1 MSQSRRRLIRALLV
15 LVGVLGVFVVVLLA
29 AAIGLGVVASS
40 LPDLRSEIDTIDI
53 AQTSIVYASDGTV
66 LAEWDDGERRTVVSQ
81 EQMSP
86 EVRSAVVAIED
97 RRFFEHGGVDL
108 RAIGRA
114 LSRNVESGGVR
125 EGGSTITQQTV
136 KLLYTDGERTLSR
149 KVREAVLATAF
160 ETRADKDDVL
170 DTYLNLVYFGRGAYG
185 VESAA
190 QRFFG
195 VPARELT
202 LSQSAL
208 LAGCIQSPT
217 RYDPFVNPE
226 AALERRNLVLS
237 VMSDEG
243 LVTLQR
249 AQDASSE
256 PLKLKEEQPQTPPRA
271 PYFVEYVRRE
281 LLQQLGSDTL
291 YKGGLRIHTTLD
303 PAAQT
308 SAEDAAR
315 SSLSDSS
322 DPDIALVSVRIGDG
336 AVVALVGGR
345 DFAADQFDLATQGRR
360 QPGSAFK
367 PFVLTSALE
376 NGYTTASTFSAAPYK
391 VQVKDEMWHV
401 ENYENRLTG
410 GEYTLEQSTI
420 HSINTVYA
428 RLIVE
433 LGPEKVVNAA
443 KRLGITSQV
452 DPDPAIALGGLKE
465 GVSPLEMASAYSTF
479 ANSGVAVSPSG
490 VAQVLDSQG
499 GLVYQPDRTGRPA
512 IDPAIAAT
520 VSEVLNKVYTSGTGA
535 GAQMGRWAAV
545 KTGTSQSHADA
556 WTIGWSDSICT
567 AVWVGYREGQIPMT
581 DVHGVSVT
589 GGSFPAAAW
598 KRFMT
603 TYAERRVATTEDPI
617 ESMPPGDE
625 IYRVCSDS
633 IKLANP
639 SCPSVMELLLPIGA
653 LGGETC
659 PLHP

>member
-1 MSQSRRRLIRALLV
+1 MNSSRRRLVRALLV
-15 LVGVLGVFVVVLLA
+15 LVGVLGALIVALLGSALALSITA
-29 AAIGLGVVASS
+29 AK
-40 LPDLRSEIDTIDI
+40 LPDLRSEIGTIDI

-81 EQMSP
+81 DQMSP

-136 KLLYTDGERTLSR
+136 KLLYTDGERTVWR
-149 KVREAVLATAF
+149 KIKEAVLATAF

-195 VPARELT
+195 VTARDLT
-202 LSQSAL
+202 LAQSAL

-217 RYDPFVNPE
+217 RYDPVAHPE
-226 AALERRNLVLS
+226 AAVERRNLVLT
-237 VMSDEG
+237 VMADEG
-243 LVTLQR
+243 LITRQR
-249 AQDASSE
+249 AAEVAAE
-256 PLKLKEEQPQTPPRA
+256 PLGLREEQPETPPRA

-291 YKGGLRIHTTLD
+291 YKGGLRIHTSLD
-303 PAAQT
+303 PAAQAA
-308 SAEDAAR
+308 AEEAAH
-315 SSLSDSS
+315 STLSDPA
-322 DPDIALVSVRIGDG
+322 DPEVAIASLRVGDG
-336 AVVALVGGR
+336 AVLALVGGR
-345 DFAADQFDLATQGRR
+345 DFAADQFDLSTQGRR

-367 PFVLTSALE
+367 PFVLTAALE
-376 NGYTTASTFSAAPYK
+376 NGYTTGSTFSAAPYE

-410 GEYTLEQSTI
+410 GEYTLDQSTV

-433 LGPEKVVNAA
+433 LGPEKVVDVA
-443 KRLGITSQV
+443 KRMGITSHV

-499 GLVYQPDRTGRPA
+499 ELVYQPDRSGRPV
-512 IDPAIAAT
+512 IDPSIAAT
-520 VSEVLNKVYTSGTGA
+520 VSEVLNKVYTSGTGV
-535 GAQMGRWAAV
+535 GAQTGRWAAV

-556 WTIGWSDSICT
+556 WTIGWSDSVCT
-567 AVWVGYREGQIPMT
+567 AVWVGYRAGQIPMT
-581 DVHGVSVT
+581 DVHGISVT
-589 GGSFPAAAW
+589 GGSLPASVW
-598 KRFMT
+598 KTFMT
-603 TYAERRVATTEDPI
+603 TYDVRRSAI
-617 ESMPPGDE
+617 EDE
-625 IYRVCSDS
+625 IAHPLSGDSTLYRVCSDS

-639 SCPSVMELLLPIGA
+639 TCPSVMELLLPTDA
-653 LGGETC
+653 LAGETC
-659 PLHP
+659 PRHR